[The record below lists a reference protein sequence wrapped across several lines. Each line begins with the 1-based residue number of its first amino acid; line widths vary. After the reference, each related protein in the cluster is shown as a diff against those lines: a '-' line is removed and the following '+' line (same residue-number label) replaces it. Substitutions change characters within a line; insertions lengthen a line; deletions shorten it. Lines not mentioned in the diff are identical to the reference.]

1 MLSLTHLEKV
11 MKNTKILIWLLAI
24 VGWGSLLVA
33 PAAWAQADGK
43 ALFLKK
49 RCQSCHTV
57 AAVQITVDEEDAAE
71 LDDDDE
77 LQPPDLSAVGLH
89 FERSSL
95 LQFLLKKERREGR
108 LHKKRFVGK
117 KADLEI
123 LVDWLMTMTQEPAK
137 PEAEK

>member
-1 MLSLTHLEKV
+1 MRNIKT
-11 MKNTKILIWLLAI
+11 LIWLLVV

-33 PAAWAQADGK
+33 PAAWAEADGK

-57 AAVQITVDEEDAAE
+57 AVAQISVDEDEAE
-71 LDDDDE
+71 EPDGDDE
-77 LQPPDLSAVGLH
+77 LQPPDLSAAGLH
-89 FERSSL
+89 FERDVL
-95 LQFLLKKERREGR
+95 MQFLLKKERRDGR

-123 LVDWLMTMTQEPAK
+123 LVDWLMTMTQEPAE
-137 PEAEK
+137 PEAER